1 MIVYTNFQ
9 KVLSMATHVDF
20 YFFLFSED
28 YGRNPIGLLFFT
40 LEFHAFQNNYFSYI
54 VWLYNIFEY

>member
-1 MIVYTNFQ
+1 
-9 KVLSMATHVDF
+9 MATHVDF

-28 YGRNPIGLLFFT
+28 YGRNPIGLLFFA

-54 VWLYNIFEY
+54 RLVI